1 MEDRF
6 LTLHKF
12 NKRMRELENF
22 RFTEMTSLFPVQSKK
37 DNEPS
42 GAVHREIPERIDE
55 EEVFEGDFFCGR
67 DDYLWL
73 RKTVQIPAA
82 REHCK
87 PAGLFDFGKT
97 GDGGNSGFESLL
109 FVNRHPY
116 QGVDT
121 NHGEVVFQDIAGQEA
136 ELTFLLWTGLEG
148 GEEHKRQECRFRR
161 AQIGYLHEDADEFYY
176 LAKAITKSLE
186 YLPESDPNRYSLIAA
201 LDAAL
206 LLINWDADKF
216 YATIGQA
223 LACLK
228 EQLAKQ
234 EKNSLVTVSCVG
246 HTHIDVAWLWRLNHT
261 REKVMRS
268 FSTVMHLMDEFDE
281 YIFLQ
286 TQPQLYR
293 YLKNDCPELY
303 QKIQEKVKEGK
314 WEPDGGMWLEADC
327 NISSGESL
335 VRQFLHGIR
344 FFREE
349 FGKTCT
355 YLWLPDVFG
364 YSWALPQIMKQCNIK
379 TFMTTK
385 ISWNQFNSMPDDL
398 FTWRGID
405 GSEILTYFVTTPEIG
420 RDLRERCCSYNGMM
434 SPRSILGAWEKFRN
448 KDLSNEVLVS
458 YGFGDG
464 GGGVNRNMLQMRRA
478 MDQLPGLPNV
488 KPSKAGDF
496 FDRIHE
502 NVEKTDRYVHTWDG
516 ELYLEYHRGTYTSQA
531 RNKKWNRRMEF
542 ELAETEWLSSL
553 SFAKGNPYDT
563 QLLHDGWEIILRN
576 QFHDIIPGSSIHEV
590 YEDSAKEYQQAMEK
604 AETAKHRALDAIV
617 SRQEDV
623 YTLYHF
629 GSFNRKEYVFL
640 PVISSG
646 SFRTEDGR
654 VLPMQKAENGY
665 YVLAELEP
673 LAFRTVRF
681 VPDTEKAEEQSP
693 FRVDM
698 TARQVETP
706 FYTVEWDEF
715 GYFTKLFDRENDRE
729 VLASGGRGNLF
740 EIFEDKPLNYDNWDI
755 DIFYMQKKELMQL
768 VSGPELVESGPLKLV
783 LRFRFAY
790 NRSEITQNVVFYS
803 ANRRIDFEST
813 ANWHEANRL
822 LKVGFET
829 NIRST
834 HATYDIQFGHVERPT
849 HFNTSWDYAR
859 FEVVG
864 HKWADL
870 SEGNYGVSLLND
882 CKYGYSIKDGVMK
895 LSLLKSSKY
904 PDTEADMGTH
914 TFTYSI
920 LPHAAGNLS
929 DSGTIEAATALNLP
943 VHVAPGRAEDCRVV
957 RMNRQV
963 LSVDAV
969 KKAEDSNCLVIR
981 LHECMGGTQR
991 VAMTSDFPLQ
1001 RIEECN
1007 LLEEATGREY
1017 APDSWVTTW
1026 TPFEIK
1032 TFRLIF

>member
-1 MEDRF
+1 MPDRF
-6 LTLHKF
+6 FTLHKIER
-12 NKRMRELENF
+12 RMRELEKY
-22 RFTEMTSLFPVQSKK
+22 RFTEMSSLFPMLSGE
-37 DNEPS
+37 NTEPS
-42 GAVHREIPERIDE
+42 GAVHRTVPEQVDGK
-55 EEVFEGDFFCGR
+55 EVFEGDSFCGR

-73 RKTVQIPAA
+73 RKTVRIPSAK
-82 REHCK
+82 EGFK

-109 FVNRHPY
+109 YVNRHPY

-121 NHGEVVFQDIAGQEA
+121 NHGEVIFQELAGQEA

-148 GEEHKRQECRFRR
+148 GGEKKRQECRFRC
-161 AQIGYLHEDADEFYY
+161 AQIGYLHEDTDAFYY
-176 LAKAITKSLE
+176 LAKAISKSME
-186 YLPESDPNRYSLIAA
+186 YLPEADPNRYSLIAA

-216 YATIGQA
+216 YSTIGQA
-223 LACLK
+223 LACLQ
-228 EQLAKQ
+228 EHLSKQ

-261 REKVMRS
+261 REKAMRS

-281 YIFLQ
+281 YTFLQ

-293 YLKNDCPELY
+293 FLKNDCPELY
-303 QKIQEKVKEGK
+303 GKIKQKVQEGK
-314 WEPDGGMWLEADC
+314 WETDGGMWLEADC
-327 NISSGESL
+327 NISSGEAL
-335 VRQFLHGIR
+335 VRQFVHGIR
-344 FFREE
+344 FFQEE

-398 FTWRGID
+398 FTWRGMD

-420 RDLRERCCSYNGMM
+420 HDLRERYCSYNGMM
-434 SPRSILGAWEKFRN
+434 SPRSVIGAWEKFHN
-448 KDLSNEVLVS
+448 KDLSNEVLIS
-458 YGFGDG
+458 YGYGDG

-488 KPSKAGDF
+488 KPAKAGDF

-502 NVEKTDRYVHTWDG
+502 KVEHTDRYVHTWDG

-531 RNKKWNRRMEF
+531 HNKQWNRRMEF
-542 ELAETEWLSSL
+542 ELAQTEWLSSL
-553 SFAKGNPYDT
+553 RYAKDGDYDA

-590 YEDSAKEYQQAMEK
+590 YEDSAKEYQLALEK
-604 AETAKHRALDAIV
+604 TETAKSGALTALV
-617 SRQEDV
+617 SKQENT
-623 YTLYHF
+623 YTLYQF
-629 GSFNRKEYVFL
+629 GSFTRTSTVFL
-640 PVISSG
+640 PV
-646 SFRTEDGR
+646 TEDGSFLAEDGTA
-654 VLPMQKAENGY
+654 LPAQKTEGGY
-665 YVLAELEP
+665 SVQVELEP

-681 VPDTEKAEEQSP
+681 VPGEKEAEPELP
-693 FRVDM
+693 FRVSL
-698 TARQVETP
+698 AERRVETP
-706 FYTVEWDEF
+706 YYTVEWDESGF
-715 GYFTKLFDRENDRE
+715 FTKLFDKENNRE
-729 VLASGGRGNLF
+729 VLAGKGNRF
-740 EIFEDKPLNYDNWDI
+740 ELFEDKPLNYDNWDI
-755 DIFYMQKKELMQL
+755 DIFYMQKKEPMRL
-768 VSGPELVESGPLKLV
+768 SGEPELVEVGPLKLV

-790 NRSEITQNVVFYS
+790 NQSELVQNIVFYG
-803 ANRRIDFEST
+803 ADRRIDFET
-813 ANWHEANRL
+813 QVDWHESNRL

-870 SEGNYGVSLLND
+870 SEGNYGLSLLNN
-882 CKYGYSIKDGVMK
+882 CKYGYSIKDGVMR

-920 LPHAAGNLS
+920 LPHAGGNPAE
-929 DSGTIEAATALNLP
+929 SGTVAAGVALNLP
-943 VHVAPGRAEDCRVV
+943 VQTVPGSMADCRAL
-957 RMNRQV
+957 RMNREV

-969 KKAEDSNCLVIR
+969 KQAEDGSCLVVR
-981 LHECMGGTQR
+981 LHECMGGTQHVRLATDLPVKR
-991 VAMTSDFPLQ
+991 V
-1001 RIEECN
+1001 EECN
-1007 LLEEATGREY
+1007 LLEEPTGAVY
-1017 APDSWVTTW
+1017 KPDSWTTTW
-1026 TPFEIK
+1026 KPFELK
-1032 TFRLIF
+1032 TFRLVF